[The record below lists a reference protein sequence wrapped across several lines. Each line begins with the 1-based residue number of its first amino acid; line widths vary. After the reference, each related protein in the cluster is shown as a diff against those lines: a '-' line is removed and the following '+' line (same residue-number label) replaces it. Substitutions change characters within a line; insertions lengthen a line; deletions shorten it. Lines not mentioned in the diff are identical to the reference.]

1 MGWVWSAD
9 WSANPGPSVTTPELF
24 LLSFTAHPF
33 LGLHRQTWAMNLPIL
48 SYKSPALFFFC
59 LFSIP
64 KFPCSF
70 SWMAKQCLTLSIQFS
85 KQWLV
90 FSTWRRC
97 FVSCSLSAFLNPVD
111 SFPMP
116 DLLQGKNNPCLS
128 ILWWEQGVFVW
139 AGIVPLTLPG
149 IFVHWPVDENWRQLA
164 KI

>member
-149 IFVHWPVDENWRQLA
+149 IFVHWPVDENWR
-164 KI
+164 